1 MAFLFV
7 FLAPGSTQAQTSPA
21 LDSLRDAKAQILR
34 DLKNLQVA
42 RDSATTK
49 KDAILQEITLVSNQI
64 ALRSELL
71 RTMNREIKQLEK
83 EIEEIVASI
92 AALEAELMEI
102 QNEFGRL
109 MVATYKAMHSKSTSF
124 YLLSAKSLSQTY
136 KRAMYFQSISEMQEA
151 KVEEIK
157 SKKAELAK
165 KKHELELRKL
175 EKVELAQEEKK
186 ERGKLVR
193 LKNDQKKL
201 YEQLRAQE
209 AKIAAQIKS
218 KEKERRA
225 LDRAIALEIEK
236 LTAKPEK
243 EDFTAL
249 NKIFSKNQGKLPWP
263 LPKSV
268 GTITRHFGRN
278 TLPGSNTEIDLQGID
293 ITTRTGQSIRAIW
306 AGIVAQVMPV
316 PGQGK
321 IVIVQHGDYY
331 SVYANLKDVTV
342 NAGDNISMLDILGTA
357 RTDATTS
364 ETKVHFQLYKGRTP
378 QDPEKWLAR
387 KK

>member
-1 MAFLFV
+1 M
-7 FLAPGSTQAQTSPA
+7 PGQSKAQTSTA

-49 KDAILQEITLVSNQI
+49 KDAILSEISLVSNQI
-64 ALRSELL
+64 SLRAELL
-71 RTMNREIKQLEK
+71 ATMNREIKQLETEIK
-83 EIEEIVASI
+83 EIQNNI
-92 AALEAELMEI
+92 AALEAELKKI
-102 QNEFGRL
+102 QEEFGRL

-124 YLLSAKSLSQTY
+124 YLLSAKNLSQTY
-136 KRAMYFQSISEMQEA
+136 KRLMYFQSISDMQNA
-151 KVEEIK
+151 QVDEIRE
-157 SKKAELAK
+157 KKAQLAK

-175 EKVELAQEEKK
+175 EKVALAQEEKK
-186 ERGKLVR
+186 ERSKLVK
-193 LKNDQKKL
+193 LKNEQKKL

-209 AKIAAQIKS
+209 TKIAEQIKS

-225 LDRAIALEIEK
+225 LDKAIVMEIER
-236 LTAKPEK
+236 LTTRPENDK
-243 EDFTAL
+243 EDFSAL
-249 NKIFSKNQGKLPWP
+249 NKVFSKNKGKLPWP
-263 LPKSV
+263 MPKSV
-268 GTITRHFGRN
+268 GTVTRHFGRN
-278 TLPGSNTEIDLQGID
+278 TLPGSNTAIDLQGID
-293 ITTRTGQSIRAIW
+293 ITTRSGQSVRAIW
-306 AGIVAQVMPV
+306 AGKIAQVMPV

-342 NAGDNISMLDILGTA
+342 NAGDNVSMLDILGSA

-364 ETKVHFQLYKGRTP
+364 ETKIHFQLYKGRAA
-378 QDPEKWLAR
+378 QNPELWLAR